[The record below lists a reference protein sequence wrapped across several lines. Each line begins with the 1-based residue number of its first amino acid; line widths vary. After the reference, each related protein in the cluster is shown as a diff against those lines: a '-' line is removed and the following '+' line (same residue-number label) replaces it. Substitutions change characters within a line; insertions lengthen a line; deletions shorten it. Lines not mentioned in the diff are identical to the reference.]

1 MVTQDPREAAL
12 TRPVITVLYWQTFLA
27 FSLIISKCFR
37 CKSWIFRNISM
48 QDKDVS
54 IAKKEV
60 DAERNVPSAP
70 KITDAEAANVIQ
82 KGDS

>member
-1 MVTQDPREAAL
+1 
-12 TRPVITVLYWQTFLA
+12 
-27 FSLIISKCFR
+27 
-37 CKSWIFRNISM
+37 M

>member
-1 MVTQDPREAAL
+1 
-12 TRPVITVLYWQTFLA
+12 
-27 FSLIISKCFR
+27 
-37 CKSWIFRNISM
+37 M
-48 QDKDVS
+48 QDKDVP

-60 DAERNVPSAP
+60 DADRNVPSAP